1 MSDFKGKQK
10 SGKLE
15 ILHILVRFL
24 FKSDSMSN
32 NSCIFAPEWQNRRY
46 SRIEHRHEQVGIA
59 ANQCKDIWQK

>member
-10 SGKLE
+10 SRKLA

-46 SRIEHRHEQVGIA
+46 SRIGTSARTGGDCSKSV
-59 ANQCKDIWQK
+59 

>member
-15 ILHILVRFL
+15 ILNFFLLFL

-46 SRIEHRHEQVGIA
+46 SRIGTSARTGGDCSKSV
-59 ANQCKDIWQK
+59 

>member
-32 NSCIFAPEWQNRRY
+32 NSCIFAPEW
-46 SRIEHRHEQVGIA
+46 
-59 ANQCKDIWQK
+59 